1 MLTLDAGLSY
11 ALYAFALSYLLLF
24 GAFFL
29 NNDWAL
35 RFLFR
40 YPLRPLLAQNPSA
53 DLVSWSS
60 IGMVFHRMEAS
71 FGLGLGVF
79 VVVMT
84 RACAGNLAQLSA
96 VSACVAAHAVFVAL
110 NHTLNYAGRAEFCR
124 QSDLPMEVRRT
135 VGVLR
140 FAAWGMALLY
150 GVAAAFGATHAG
162 ALSG

>member
-1 MLTLDAGLSY
+1 MLTFDAGLSY
-11 ALYAFALSYLLLF
+11 ALYAFALSYLLMF

-40 YPLRPLLAQNPSA
+40 YPLRPLLAQSPSA
-53 DLVSWSS
+53 DLIRWAG
-60 IGMVFHRMEAS
+60 IGMIFHRMEAS

-79 VVVMT
+79 VAVMT
-84 RACAGNLAQLSA
+84 RACAGNLGQLSA

-110 NHTLNYAGRAEFCR
+110 NHTLNHAGRAEFCP
-124 QSDLPMEVRRT
+124 QSVLPAEVRRT

-140 FAAWGMALLY
+140 FAGWGMAFLY
-150 GVAAAFGATHAG
+150 GALAVFGAMRAG
-162 ALSG
+162 AVGG